1 MAAAVHT
8 PRTLP
13 NLKAESTS
21 LQRSE
26 GDRIQLARSSLP
38 LSRLSVARWG
48 LAPRCR
54 RGLGCLRSL
63 FELSCMHAHSQAGL
77 HFPSSLDTRCN
88 WDLTRHASRCTSAH
102 PEATSSTQ
110 RCVMRT
116 NGVWVESRVEPLY
129 RPTIHRLLA
138 RHHDAAPSLRYRSPP
153 IPQVKRIPQ
162 MALRTRHSAHGTPHT
177 TFRTRHSAHDSAG
190 GTPHTAFC
198 QSPGLVSTGLKR
210 PPQTPATRV
219 SPQAPAS
226 NARQA
231 GKPSSARLKRPPGG
245 KAPAGWQRSTTAS
258 WPRHGDRA

>member
-1 MAAAVHT
+1 VAAAVHT

-177 TFRTRHSAHDSAG
+177 TFRTRFRRRHSTHG
-190 GTPHTAFC
+190 ILP
-198 QSPGLVSTGLKR
+198 VSRSCKHR
-210 PPQTPATRV
+210 PQT
-219 SPQAPAS
+219 PAS
-226 NARQA
+226 NARHA

-245 KAPAGWQRSTTAS
+245 KALKRPPQTPARRESSCWMAAIHDRILAS
-258 WPRHGDRA
+258 SWGSSLNM